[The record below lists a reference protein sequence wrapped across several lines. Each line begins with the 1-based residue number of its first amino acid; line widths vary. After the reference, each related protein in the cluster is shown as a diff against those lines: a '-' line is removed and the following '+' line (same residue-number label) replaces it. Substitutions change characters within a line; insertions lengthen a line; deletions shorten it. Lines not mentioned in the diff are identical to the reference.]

1 MQNGSERDGVIKS
14 VARFIKYNKKVVLFL
29 IVLGGLLAFASV
41 GNKGLISRLKME
53 SEKKG
58 LEEQLKTEQMKTKEL
73 QKDIEELKSSDKKI
87 EKTAREKYG
96 MTKENE
102 TIYKI
107 LIDSTK

>member
-1 MQNGSERDGVIKS
+1 
-14 VARFIKYNKKVVLFL
+14 
-29 IVLGGLLAFASV
+29 
-41 GNKGLISRLKME
+41 
-53 SEKKG
+53 
-58 LEEQLKTEQMKTKEL
+58 MKTKEL

-87 EKTAREKYG
+87 EQTAREKYG